1 RFGPQDPDRDRGA
14 DDGQLELRDR
24 GPEHRRDPRSGRHRA
39 QVRRRFDQAAAL
51 GRPRQRQLG
60 DLHRRAQLP
69 AHRGLDRPRRQDHAR
84 YPDRAPLPP
93 RRRRLRRAARLGMVR
108 LVHPDRHAD
117 RGALTMPRLGLG
129 DLIGAGPRA
138 VSRYTGTLLTVF
150 VVQSLIA
157 ASCIVAIAGVFAS
170 TFSHLPMF
178 DEAVDGD
185 FVALFYA
192 VRYGKDSMI
201 APAGIVFGAVM
212 LWQLASWFVVGGACS
227 VFAQRP
233 EGRGDTARCFG
244 AGGASTYLAYA
255 RLGLC
260 ALPGWIVVLS
270 LLGFSLGLP
279 GFGAG
284 LVKGRIEHAL
294 TLTELLGPLAVAVLP
309 PALLLHVL
317 WPVEDYARVELTL
330 RHDTHDP
337 GVVATYLRSLSYVLR
352 RPVTLVHAA
361 LGWLVF
367 ALVSLAY
374 FYLSLGHPMYGAEGA
389 ITLF

>member
-1 RFGPQDPDRDRGA
+1 
-14 DDGQLELRDR
+14 
-24 GPEHRRDPRSGRHRA
+24 
-39 QVRRRFDQAAAL
+39 
-51 GRPRQRQLG
+51 
-60 DLHRRAQLP
+60 
-69 AHRGLDRPRRQDHAR
+69 
-84 YPDRAPLPP
+84 
-93 RRRRLRRAARLGMVR
+93 MVR
-108 LVHPDRHAD
+108 LVDPDRHAD
-117 RGALTMPRLGLG
+117 RGAVMPRLGLG

-138 VSRYTGTLLTVF
+138 VSRYTGTLLAVF
-150 VVQSLIA
+150 VAQSLIA
-157 ASCIVAIAGVFAS
+157 ASCIVAIVVVFAH

-185 FVALFYA
+185 FVALIYSL
-192 VRYGKDSMI
+192 RYGKDSMV
-201 APAGIVFGAVM
+201 ATAGIVFGAVM

-255 RLGLC
+255 RLALC

-270 LLGFSLGLP
+270 LLAFGL
-279 GFGAG
+279 G
-284 LVKGRIEHAL
+284 LVKGRIDHAL
-294 TLTELLGPLAVAVLP
+294 TLSELLGPLALAVLP
-309 PALLLHVL
+309 AALLLHLL
-317 WPVEDYARVELTL
+317 WTVEDYARVELTL
-330 RHDTHDP
+330 RHNTHDP

-367 ALVSLAY
+367 ALVSVAY

-389 ITLF
+389 IALFIA